1 MSVER
6 EDHQEESQEAPVRRR
21 SRLFCGAIAVP
32 VAFLGLGV
40 YRAWIEIMFVGS
52 FVDFPAVAFSGR
64 DLFDLTMVVTA
75 VACTLLARRIG
86 PFFDKPAVYA
96 LCAATLTAST
106 VLMFA
111 SCWLPGIAPAVGV
124 PATLLGGFGI
134 AWLILFWSE
143 LYGCLN
149 PLRVAL
155 YYSAS
160 MIVAALLIYLC
171 RGLLLPWLGAVVL
184 VLPVVSLAACAAGF
198 RSLPSGELPRAKP
211 SKFSFPWKIVL
222 LMAIYAFAYGLKES
236 SMYQSTLGPHSAF
249 GTLAVAAIVF
259 VGVIARGGKFD
270 FGVIYRIALPLMVAA
285 FLILPNVGV
294 LGQAASDFCTS
305 ASYTAFSILIM
316 LIMANLCYRYGMS
329 AVWLFGIERGVRALF
344 TLFGRQT
351 EQLLGAPSFGLAGS
365 DAVVSGLV
373 VILVVAATMILFSE
387 KELSSRWGV
396 SFLGEDGAAGD
407 RAIVKKQE
415 LANRC
420 QELARSYG
428 LSPREE
434 EVLLLLAQR
443 KTVGSIERELFIAN
457 GTAKTH
463 IRHIYRK
470 LDIHSRDELSD
481 LLGLFE

>member
-1 MSVER
+1 
-6 EDHQEESQEAPVRRR
+6 
-21 SRLFCGAIAVP
+21 
-32 VAFLGLGV
+32 
-40 YRAWIEIMFVGS
+40 
-52 FVDFPAVAFSGR
+52 
-64 DLFDLTMVVTA
+64 
-75 VACTLLARRIG
+75 
-86 PFFDKPAVYA
+86 
-96 LCAATLTAST
+96 
-106 VLMFA
+106 
-111 SCWLPGIAPAVGV
+111 
-124 PATLLGGFGI
+124 
-134 AWLILFWSE
+134 
-143 LYGCLN
+143 
-149 PLRVAL
+149 
-155 YYSAS
+155 
-160 MIVAALLIYLC
+160 
-171 RGLLLPWLGAVVL
+171 
-184 VLPVVSLAACAAGF
+184 
-198 RSLPSGELPRAKP
+198 
-211 SKFSFPWKIVL
+211 
-222 LMAIYAFAYGLKES
+222 MAIYAFAYGLKES

>member
-1 MSVER
+1 MAGAR
-6 EDHQEESQEAPVRRR
+6 APGPLLPWLP
-21 SRLFCGAIAVP
+21 SIPLF
-32 VAFLGLGV
+32 FLGLGV
-40 YRAWIEIMFVGS
+40 YRAWIEIVFVGS
-52 FVDFPAVAFSGR
+52 FVEFPAAAVAGH
-64 DLFDLTMVVTA
+64 DAFDLVMIATMFLCA
-75 VACTLLARRIG
+75 ALAKRIG
-86 PFFDKPAVYA
+86 PLFGKRSLYAVSGVA
-96 LCAATLTAST
+96 LTVSTLC
-106 VLMFA
+106 MFA
-111 SCWLPGIAPAVGV
+111 SIWIPRSADALAVPAV
-124 PATLLGGFGI
+124 LLGGFGI
-134 AWLILFWSE
+134 ALVGTVRLSQSVARGAVLFGVHDRGGAPHLFVQRLAVTVARRRRARAARRVACRLRGGVPLVAFRRASARQAVE
-143 LYGCLN
+143 VFVPLEDRAAHGH
-149 PLRVAL
+149 LRVRVRAEG
-155 YYSAS
+155 
-160 MIVAALLIYLC
+160 IVD
-171 RGLLLPWLGAVVL
+171 V
-184 VLPVVSLAACAAGF
+184 PVDV
-198 RSLPSGELPRAKP
+198 RP
-211 SKFSFPWKIVL
+211 
-222 LMAIYAFAYGLKES
+222 
-236 SMYQSTLGPHSAF
+236 AF
-249 GTLAVAAIVF
+249 GVRHA
-259 VGVIARGGKFD
+259 GVIARGGKFD

-396 SFLGEDGAAGD
+396 SFLGEDGTAGD

>member
-1 MSVER
+1 M
-6 EDHQEESQEAPVRRR
+6 
-21 SRLFCGAIAVP
+21 
-32 VAFLGLGV
+32 
-40 YRAWIEIMFVGS
+40 
-52 FVDFPAVAFSGR
+52 
-64 DLFDLTMVVTA
+64 
-75 VACTLLARRIG
+75 
-86 PFFDKPAVYA
+86 
-96 LCAATLTAST
+96 
-106 VLMFA
+106 
-111 SCWLPGIAPAVGV
+111 
-124 PATLLGGFGI
+124 
-134 AWLILFWSE
+134 
-143 LYGCLN
+143 
-149 PLRVAL
+149 
-155 YYSAS
+155 
-160 MIVAALLIYLC
+160 
-171 RGLLLPWLGAVVL
+171 
-184 VLPVVSLAACAAGF
+184 
-198 RSLPSGELPRAKP
+198 
-211 SKFSFPWKIVL
+211 
-222 LMAIYAFAYGLKES
+222 
-236 SMYQSTLGPHSAF
+236 
-249 GTLAVAAIVF
+249 
-259 VGVIARGGKFD
+259 
-270 FGVIYRIALPLMVAA
+270 IYRIALPLMVAA

-351 EQLLGAPSFGLAGS
+351 EQLLGAPSFGLAG
-365 DAVVSGLV
+365 
-373 VILVVAATMILFSE
+373 
-387 KELSSRWGV
+387 
-396 SFLGEDGAAGD
+396 AAGD

>member
-1 MSVER
+1 
-6 EDHQEESQEAPVRRR
+6 
-21 SRLFCGAIAVP
+21 
-32 VAFLGLGV
+32 
-40 YRAWIEIMFVGS
+40 
-52 FVDFPAVAFSGR
+52 
-64 DLFDLTMVVTA
+64 
-75 VACTLLARRIG
+75 
-86 PFFDKPAVYA
+86 
-96 LCAATLTAST
+96 
-106 VLMFA
+106 
-111 SCWLPGIAPAVGV
+111 
-124 PATLLGGFGI
+124 
-134 AWLILFWSE
+134 
-143 LYGCLN
+143 
-149 PLRVAL
+149 
-155 YYSAS
+155 
-160 MIVAALLIYLC
+160 
-171 RGLLLPWLGAVVL
+171 
-184 VLPVVSLAACAAGF
+184 
-198 RSLPSGELPRAKP
+198 
-211 SKFSFPWKIVL
+211 
-222 LMAIYAFAYGLKES
+222 
-236 SMYQSTLGPHSAF
+236 
-249 GTLAVAAIVF
+249 
-259 VGVIARGGKFD
+259 
-270 FGVIYRIALPLMVAA
+270 
-285 FLILPNVGV
+285 
-294 LGQAASDFCTS
+294 
-305 ASYTAFSILIM
+305 M

-443 KTVGSIERELFIAN
+443 KTVGSIERELFIVN

>member
-1 MSVER
+1 MR
-6 EDHQEESQEAPVRRR
+6 EADAPACEDGTVAGARAPGPLLPWLP
-21 SRLFCGAIAVP
+21 SIPLF
-32 VAFLGLGV
+32 FLGLGV
-40 YRAWIEIMFVGS
+40 YRAWIEIVFVGS
-52 FVDFPAVAFSGR
+52 FVRFPAASVAGH
-64 DLFDLTMVVTA
+64 DAFDLVMIATMFLCA
-75 VACTLLARRIG
+75 ALAKRIG
-86 PFFDKPAVYA
+86 PLFGKRSLYAVSGVA
-96 LCAATLTAST
+96 LTVSTLC
-106 VLMFA
+106 MFA
-111 SCWLPGIAPAVGV
+111 SIWIPRSADALAVPAV
-124 PATLLGGFGI
+124 LLGGFGI
-134 AWLILFWSE
+134 ALVILLWSE

-149 PLRVAL
+149 PFRVAL

-249 GTLAVAAIVF
+249 
-259 VGVIARGGKFD
+259 
-270 FGVIYRIALPLMVAA
+270 YRIALPLMVAA